1 MRIIDWSS
9 DVCYSDLRDPQ
20 LHLAGSVLDAGPAAA
35 RAGIVDDG
43 ATATARRARRRERE
57 EALVVGHDPSA
68 TAARALPGAR
78 AGLGARSR
86 AGVARG
92 VACEVHGGGDALHR
106 VDEGE
111 VELGF
116 EVLAP
121 VGTSGAAV
129 AATATAAPEEAAEDV
144 ADRKSTRLNSSH

>member
-78 AGLGARSR
+78 DGLGARSR

-92 VACEVHGGGDALHR
+92 VAWEVHGAGDALR
-106 VDEGE
+106 RADEGE
-111 VELGF
+111 VGLGSG
-116 EVLAP
+116 VLAAGGP
-121 VGTSGAAV
+121 VGAAV
-129 AATATAAPEEAAEDV
+129 SATGARWGKGAV
-144 ADRKSTRLNSSH
+144 G